1 CNPVEVSQKSAGPVR
16 SIRWPRKQSFIHG
29 ATGDPIIMKS
39 STRSLTFA
47 LCGSIV
53 ATMAAC
59 GQEPALADEQPY
71 VAPPPAQSEQQ
82 AVRQLE
88 QLVAPI
94 ALYPDEL
101 VAEILTAATY
111 PTEVVEAWRW
121 MQQHPDLKG

>member
-1 CNPVEVSQKSAGPVR
+1 
-16 SIRWPRKQSFIHG
+16 
-29 ATGDPIIMKS
+29 MKS

-82 AVRQLE
+82 PVRQLE

-101 VAEILTAATY
+101 VAEILTAATICAA
-111 PTEVVEAWRW
+111 PIPSSGCRACTSISTRSS
-121 MQQHPDLKG
+121 GSI